1 MKNSSDCEIHKDI
14 LINYCVFC
22 MDLYF
27 PTNFPARN
35 SFDFCSLFC
44 ALVCPFISVKEI
56 RDDKNVNSVV
66 GLFLFSG
73 LIE

>member
-1 MKNSSDCEIHKDI
+1 
-14 LINYCVFC
+14 
-22 MDLYF
+22 MDWYF

-35 SFDFCSLFC
+35 YFDFYSLFCSL
-44 ALVCPFISVKEI
+44 VSPFTSVKEI